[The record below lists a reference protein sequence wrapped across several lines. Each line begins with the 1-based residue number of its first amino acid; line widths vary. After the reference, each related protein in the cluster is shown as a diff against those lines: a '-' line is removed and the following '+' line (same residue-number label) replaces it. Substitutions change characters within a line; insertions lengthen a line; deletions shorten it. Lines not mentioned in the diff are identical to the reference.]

1 MKKAKSRES
10 TERCDGLSDGALNEY
25 EHREKGRRE
34 GAGEEDEDT
43 EKVGGGGGGSG
54 FPAKF
59 VPRLPN
65 MKKQTD
71 MNHSENC
78 SIKGPSTVS
87 QSVSRANVT
96 LPLCSHSPQRISS
109 DRPEGKN
116 SS

>member
-1 MKKAKSRES
+1 MKKAESRER

-43 EKVGGGGGGSG
+43 KKAGGVGRGCSG

-71 MNHSENC
+71 MNHT
-78 SIKGPSTVS
+78 G
-87 QSVSRANVT
+87 
-96 LPLCSHSPQRISS
+96 
-109 DRPEGKN
+109 N
-116 SS
+116 SSSKGSFHSFIQ

>member
-1 MKKAKSRES
+1 MKKAESRES

-43 EKVGGGGGGSG
+43 EKVGGGSG